1 MQPAALLDFVLL
13 LTPITKKPSHISLL
27 TAPVA
32 TQQNFSYIVLVGD
45 NKNLRVLPWGG
56 RGKGG
61 RGTSRRTFQPDD
73 IIVDAITLEYVND
86 AKLTGSGSGGS
97 KLLLSEAYLK
107 LLPGKVYA
115 LVGR

>member
-1 MQPAALLDFVLL
+1 M
-13 LTPITKKPSHISLL
+13 HILIS
-27 TAPVA
+27 AE
-32 TQQNFSYIVLVGD
+32 S
-45 NKNLRVLPWGG
+45 KNLRQILWGG

-73 IIVDAITLEYVND
+73 IVVDGVTLEYLND
-86 AKLTGSGSGGS
+86 TEVTGSGSGGS
-97 KLLLSEAYLK
+97 KLLLSDAYLK